1 MNRNDRNPFIDTSP
15 LPVDI
20 VLHPSWWFEN
30 EGITFDEDFF
40 YDPKKRVESE
50 RHMEQALFERWGEYG
65 LGSDRDK
72 RIPLI
77 GAVHLAA
84 GFLVSEMLGCKVR
97 YQENTAPQVLCA
109 HKESLD
115 IDINEAFNSKAFK
128 RFEDLREA
136 LKLKFGYI
144 RGDVNWAGVL
154 NIALDLRGEQ
164 IFTDMYDK
172 PDEVKEFFSKI
183 GSLLERFVAGIQK
196 ETGSSSIS
204 VNRNVR
210 HIAKPVF
217 LPSECSH
224 TMISTD
230 HYEDHLLEF
239 DRNWSC
245 KYRPYGVHY
254 CGGDLHRHIAALV
267 QIPHLDFVDVGWGGN
282 IEELRTNL
290 PSTFLNIRL
299 SPVNL
304 IHDSCEEVDWTI
316 RRLVADSGNQYLTGI
331 CCINI
336 DQQVEYEKITT
347 IFKTVRQ
354 LREEG
359 R

>member
-1 MNRNDRNPFIDTSP
+1 MKKENRNPFIETAP

-40 YDPKKRVESE
+40 YNPKKRVESE
-50 RHMEQALFERWGEYG
+50 QNMEQALFERWGEYG

-72 RIPLI
+72 RVPLI

-84 GFLVSEMLGCKVR
+84 GFIISEMLGCEVQ
-97 YQENTAPQVLCA
+97 YQEDSAPQVLCT
-109 HKESLD
+109 HKETLD
-115 IDINEAFNSKAFK
+115 IDIHEAFNSGVFK
-128 RFEDLREA
+128 KFESLREA
-136 LKLKFGYI
+136 LKLEFGYI
-144 RGDVNWAGVL
+144 KGDVNWAGVL
-154 NIALDLRGEQ
+154 NVAMDIRGER
-164 IFTDMYDK
+164 IFMDMYDK
-172 PDEVKEFFSKI
+172 PDEVNVFFSKI
-183 GSLLERFVAGIQK
+183 GTLLEKFIVGIQK

-210 HIAKPVF
+210 HIEKPVF
-217 LPSECSH
+217 LSSECSH

-239 DRNWSC
+239 DRNWSN

-254 CGGDLHRHIAALV
+254 CGEDVHRHIASLV
-267 QIPHLDFVDVGWGGN
+267 KIPHLDFLDVGWGGN
-282 IEELRTNL
+282 VKELRVNL
-290 PSTFLNIRL
+290 PNTFLNIRL

-304 IHDSCEEVDWTI
+304 IHDSCEEISETI
-316 RRLVADSGNQYLTGI
+316 RRLVSDSGNPSLTGV

-336 DQQVEYEKITT
+336 DHQVEDEKITT
-347 IFKTVRQ
+347 IFETAGE
-354 LREEG
+354 LRERG
-359 R
+359 Q